1 MADVR
6 MRLGALMM
14 MMAAAALAACGGG
27 SGAMTAGPEAP
38 TPRTDEAPPPPP
50 PVVDSERA
58 GEPTT
63 MDGVYTAAQ
72 AARGRQV
79 YETVCVDCHNTEDWV
94 EDGFRERWNGESVWR
109 FWHYIWEQMPNGEPP
124 YSLPREQVTD
134 VVTYILQLNEVPA
147 GTTELGSDDDS
158 LDVHWLVFPG
168 MGLP

>member
-1 MADVR
+1 MVDLR
-6 MRLGALMM
+6 MRRIATMVALAVTASCGGATTEAVEGPSPAQTPSP
-14 MMAAAALAACGGG
+14 AAAPA
-27 SGAMTAGPEAP
+27 
-38 TPRTDEAPPPPP
+38 TP
-50 PVVDSERA
+50 S

-124 YSLPREQVTD
+124 YSLPRDQVTD

-147 GTTELGSDDDS
+147 GTSELGSDDDS

-168 MGLP
+168 MGL